1 MKNLLKNLR
10 CFTAIVV
17 VFSLATALAMSPV
30 GLLVYVSVAFELPAI
45 VTGITLIPTTV
56 MSVIIGGWAIITITD
71 SETFD
76 KLLGLR

>member
-1 MKNLLKNLR
+1 MKNFLKELR

-17 VFSLATALAMSPV
+17 AFSLATALAMSPL
-30 GLLVYVSVAFELPAI
+30 GLLVYVSVTFKLPAI
-45 VTGITLIPTTV
+45 VTGLSVIPSAV

-76 KLLGLR
+76 KLIG